1 MCIALIFARGGSKGL
16 PNKNIKNLLGKPLL
30 GRAIEQ
36 AKAVRRITRV
46 VVSTD
51 SDEIA
56 KIALD
61 YGAEILFKRPKEL
74 ALDNSPEWHSWQH
87 ALREIEKIEGIL
99 PEVMISIPT
108 TAPMRSIL
116 DIENCL
122 DEFEK
127 GGADI
132 VFGIT
137 PSHSN
142 PYFNMV
148 SIKDDNFV
156 SLVMQSKEGIVR
168 RQDSPVVYDITT
180 VAYVANSKFV
190 LNHHRMFDGHC
201 RGVYIPQD
209 RSLDIDTEL
218 DFLMAEFLMAKN
230 EAVA

>member
-1 MCIALIFARGGSKGL
+1 MCIALIFARGGSKGV

-36 AKAVRRITRV
+36 AKAIGRITRV
-46 VVSTD
+46 IVSTD

-99 PEVMISIPT
+99 PEMMISIPT
-108 TAPMRSIL
+108 TAPLRSIL

-148 SIKDDNFV
+148 SIQDNNFV
-156 SLVMQSKEGIVR
+156 SLVMQSKDGVAR
-168 RQDSPVVYDITT
+168 RQESPVVYDMTT
-180 VAYVANSKFV
+180 VAYVANSNFV
-190 LNHHRMFDGHC
+190 LNHNRIFDGRC
-201 RGVYIPQD
+201 RGVYIPRV

-230 EAVA
+230 EGVE